1 MTEYLDVD
9 RFTLEINRGPLY
21 EWSHDPIV
29 IRFKDGPEYIQN
41 YLSKSWYG
49 YVMGYEPAKTAAE
62 IDGAIHGLRE
72 ILKYNGSR
80 RDPMIKHTDLSEL
93 WLKTIKI

>member
-1 MTEYLDVD
+1 MIEYLDLD

-29 IRFKDGPEYIQN
+29 IRFKNGPEYLFN

-49 YVMGYEPAKTAAE
+49 YALGYEPAKTAAE
-62 IDGAIHGLRE
+62 IDGAIHALRE
-72 ILKYNGSR
+72 LLKYNNQPR
-80 RDPMIKHTDLSEL
+80 NPI
-93 WLKTIKI
+93 